1 MEEKKSPVKTDVFTE
16 LDPLGTGRVKPYID
30 KKDFFQELK
39 NPPKKVLKE
48 LITENT
54 ATESTHY
61 FPSYFD
67 SNKSPQN
74 SNLNTSKES
83 SVIKNTL
90 ANASSNILNSF
101 PSKDSNTT
109 SKYSRID
116 PFEDADPFEKTDPF
130 SEETFSQSINFP
142 PIFGSKNSF
151 DGVFQDKN
159 SKYEKVPSKNKEEDL
174 KMSPPKSSSYFST
187 SISSLHGPLRVSL
200 PPEKFDNPSPLSIST
215 ITSKFRS
222 SPSPPEEPKSH
233 RRKHYQS
240 LKQSTEDRGDECC
253 QSPIHDELFCSTKSP
268 KFGRSERRSPYK
280 EKKQYFIQSPP
291 PSRYERTSKMSYSV
305 ELLDATPDPP
315 PRPKTAL
322 FSIKPPPLPPKK
334 QNQPSFKPPAR
345 PPSIEDNTVQYDYV
359 KHQEESM
366 RNRFEFKEEPKSPR
380 LKRETSSGKD
390 PTVGELRKQNSDVG
404 MTTAFPILPPP
415 PQRKASADSSK
426 SNTDLRSQSE
436 NKISSP
442 KTVKKTESDGSIL
455 NITLNQLDKSGLE
468 NLAVTLGIPSENI
481 YNMTLQELTK
491 RLAQKYLGSS
501 ESGRGDNESCDTF
514 QADFEANFSKTG
526 SKNDNLPPN
535 DKYAV
540 FRELIEN
547 ESKRIDHSESKEEND
562 NVIGDPTEAERTAT
576 EIMKKEEEDR
586 YAALRQLSLCAQ
598 KSENLSEEL
607 DVSNEDDSSARGDN
621 ISDILRHHTED
632 SFTPVNNLELGNDS
646 PVVKSS
652 SDWPNQIEKE
662 KDSEIEPLN
671 EKSES
676 QDADWGKPSEIK
688 NEPEEIPEKKEEV
701 SENWA
706 TFEKAPSFE
715 KIAPAKPSGEN
726 FNENEN
732 SPFSSDGKEDV
743 KEVPF
748 NWHQKISRRR
758 GRTDVPWHDEDESW
772 DDYSPKESYWSDESS
787 HEDRSPDKREERYH
801 RRSWNK
807 HARVTKGPPP
817 WNEPC
822 RRDKWHEDTEDEYD
836 ESWRKHRCRIGSCE
850 GERKNDVWDA
860 NDYDGY
866 EKQFDWCNSRGEQ
879 WDENERYRCYGE
891 RRKRSESDDEYR
903 RRCDSDT
910 SDREYVW
917 TFKRSYPE
925 SFRNE
930 KQKQYYMPSY
940 SSRDWSDRGHES
952 RSKHKK
958 GGTHKRPSSASETK
972 RNYEKMYS
980 PVDHMPRSMDKVPLG
995 KRESEEEEFSPRFH
1009 PSYKDSRYYFGLDSG
1024 HHYNSYDR
1032 RSQTMHPKRISR
1044 GSRIDSTGSGQN
1056 EIFSPPAKLEGKLD
1070 SKEKQFHYFSADPI
1084 RDQNIRNKK
1093 PEEPPPRPEPTKG
1106 RHFQFEDD
1114 FAPSN
1119 LDRPPQR
1126 LLNQSPKRDTTK
1138 SPRRKRFERDE
1149 WTSNSKS
1156 NEDTFFQSDNNN
1168 ENFANFNDEFR
1179 ASPKQCKENQNTKGE
1194 NTGVILPKP
1203 HMKGKNHFSMLNR
1216 QDSSASLRKSES
1228 INIFSRENDPFE
1240 DDDFFS
1246 SVAANNA
1253 KLNRFTSEKSKS
1265 NSNVSDPFT
1274 WKEVFGD
1281 SNFQE

>member
-1 MEEKKSPVKTDVFTE
+1 MKAADVFTE
-16 LDPLGTGRVKPYID
+16 LDPLGTGRVKPYVD

-48 LITENT
+48 LITETSSN
-54 ATESTHY
+54 ENTHY

-74 SNLNTSKES
+74 SSNLNSTKEP

-101 PSKDSNTT
+101 PSKDSSGT

-116 PFEDADPFEKTDPF
+116 PFEDTDPFEKADPF
-130 SEETFSQSINFP
+130 LEENFPQSIGFP
-142 PIFGSKNSF
+142 PLFSGGKNSF

-159 SKYEKVPSKNKEEDL
+159 SKYEKVPSKNEE
-174 KMSPPKSSSYFST
+174 KMSPAKSSYFST
-187 SISSLHGPLRVSL
+187 SMSSLHGPLRVSL

-233 RRKHYQS
+233 RRRHYQS
-240 LKQSTEDRGDECC
+240 LKQSTDDRGDECC
-253 QSPIHDELFCSTKSP
+253 QSPIHDELFPKSP
-268 KFGRSERRSPYK
+268 KFGKSEKRSPYK
-280 EKKQYFIQSPP
+280 DRKSYFTPSPP
-291 PSRYERTSKMSYSV
+291 PTRYERTKSSYTSD
-305 ELLDATPDPP
+305 LLETTPDPP
-315 PRPKTAL
+315 PRPKQAL

-334 QNQPSFKPPAR
+334 QNQPTFKPPAR
-345 PPSIEDNTVQYDYV
+345 PPSIEDNAVQYDYI
-359 KHQEESM
+359 KNQEEALKS
-366 RNRFEFKEEPKSPR
+366 RFEFKEEPRSP
-380 LKRETSSGKD
+380 KRDILVK
-390 PTVGELRKQNSDVG
+390 PNELRKQNSDVG
-404 MTTAFPILPPP
+404 MSTSFPILPPP
-415 PQRKASADSSK
+415 PQRKASADSNK
-426 SNTDLRSQSE
+426 NIDLRSQSD

-442 KTVKKTESDGSIL
+442 NVMKKQEDGSIL

-491 RLAQKYLGSS
+491 RLAQKYLGTSDTNTEKTEA
-501 ESGRGDNESCDTF
+501 ESF
-514 QADFEANFSKTG
+514 QADFEANFNKTESKSG
-526 SKNDNLPPN
+526 NNP

-547 ESKRIDHSESKEEND
+547 ENKKLGDEKKTDEGEN
-562 NVIGDPTEAERTAT
+562 NVTEAENNAM
-576 EIMKKEEEDR
+576 EIMRKEEEDR
-586 YAALRQLSLCAQ
+586 YAALRQLSLSAQ

-632 SFTPVNNLELGNDS
+632 SFTPVNMEMGNDS
-646 PVVKSS
+646 PITKSS
-652 SDWPNQIEKE
+652 TSDWPTQ
-662 KDSEIEPLN
+662 
-671 EKSES
+671 
-676 QDADWGKPSEIK
+676 PSEEK
-688 NEPEEIPEKKEEV
+688 KEEAEIVLEKAEETVKREEELKENTEKLPEKKEEPV
-701 SENWA
+701 ENWA

-715 KIAPAKPSGEN
+715 EIAPAKPE
-726 FNENEN
+726 ETEN

-748 NWHQKISRRR
+748 NWHQKIPRRKHK
-758 GRTDVPWHDEDESW
+758 DVPWHDEDESW

-787 HEDRSPDKREERYH
+787 HDDRSPDKREGRYH

-807 HARVTKGPPP
+807 HSRMKSPPKP
-817 WNEPC
+817 EQWH

-836 ESWRKHRCRIGSCE
+836 ESWRKHRCRKISCE
-850 GERKNDVWDA
+850 GDRKDVWDV
-860 NDYDGY
+860 NEYDGY
-866 EKQFDWCNSRGEQ
+866 EKQFDWCNSRNEP
-879 WDENERYRCYGE
+879 WDENERYRCYE

-925 SFRNE
+925 TFRNE
-930 KQKQYYMPSY
+930 KQKQYYMASY
-940 SSRDWSDRGHES
+940 SRDYAERGHES

-980 PVDHMPRSMDKVPLG
+980 PVDQMPRSMDKVPLG
-995 KRESEEEEFSPRFH
+995 KRESEEEDFSPRYH
-1009 PSYKDSRYYFGLDSG
+1009 PSHKDARYYFDFDSG

-1032 RSQTMHPKRISR
+1032 RSQTMHPKRMIRS
-1044 GSRIDSTGSGQN
+1044 SRIESTGSIQN
-1056 EIFSPPAKLEGKLD
+1056 EIFSPPPKIEDKID
-1070 SKEKQFHYFSADPI
+1070 PKEKPFHYFPPEPH
-1084 RDQNIRNKK
+1084 QNHRNRKP
-1093 PEEPPPRPEPTKG
+1093 PEEPIPEKPK
-1106 RHFQFEDD
+1106 HFQFEDD
-1114 FAPSN
+1114 FAPTSF
-1119 LDRPPQR
+1119 DRPALQR
-1126 LLNQSPKRDTTK
+1126 LSNQSPKRDVSK
-1138 SPRRKRFERDE
+1138 SPRRKRFDRDE
-1149 WTSNSKS
+1149 WTSNNKSKT
-1156 NEDTFFQSDNNN
+1156 NEDSFFQSDNNN
-1168 ENFANFNDEFR
+1168 ENFANFNEEFKS
-1179 ASPKQCKENQNTKGE
+1179 SPKKIRENQNTKGE
-1194 NTGVILPKP
+1194 GGVILPKP

-1246 SVAANNA
+1246 SAAANNA